1 MGIEDLTSTPWHIER
16 MHRQD
21 GDKRRHRSNCKYY
34 NKGNRRCEYRVSNC
48 IGSAHCSYYEDI
60 SATDDKIEKH
70 DKTIRVQK
78 NKAATTS
85 YIKNKNNSPVL
96 PVSRPPKKISVCRGT
111 MVDHK
116 KYGIGIV
123 TDLSKSTGCVKV
135 HFLNKNLEFPFPSA
149 FTNGFLKIRE

>member
-34 NKGNRRCEYRVSNC
+34 NKGIRQCEYRVSNC

-60 SATDDKIEKH
+60 SENG
-70 DKTIRVQK
+70 DKTAKHNKTTKAEK
-78 NKAATTS
+78 NKTANTS
-85 YIKNKNNSPVL
+85 YIKNKNNSPVHS
-96 PVSRPPKKISVCRGT
+96 VSSPQSTPTVSKGT
-111 MVDHK
+111 LVNHK